1 MLPLPFF
8 LLTVNFGGD
17 FDDRM
22 MIHHFTEQEL
32 VDVIVPG
39 DSS

>member
-1 MLPLPFF
+1 MLSLPF
-8 LLTVNFGGD
+8 LLLPVNFAGD

-32 VDVIVPG
+32 VGVIVSG